1 MTSVLWLGLT
11 IVVYMLARAFHDRVR
26 SQLVNPAIVTIVL
39 IILLLKVSA
48 TPYATYERGGRL
60 LSFWLGPA
68 VVALGLPLAQQL
80 GSLRRHA
87 FGIGVALVLG
97 TLAGMV
103 VAMGTAT
110 VLGASPLVVRS
121 LAPRSAT
128 SSIAIGISASVGG
141 VPALSAIV
149 SILSGALGGGIG
161 VALLR
166 AAGVRSRLATG
177 LALGAAA
184 HGFGTARAAS
194 EGDDEGAAAAV
205 AMGAVGLLT
214 ALLAPVVVRIML
226 R

>member
-1 MTSVLWLGLT
+1 MTSVMWFAVT
-11 IVVYMLARAFHDRVR
+11 IIVYLLARALHARVR
-26 SQLVNPAIVTIVL
+26 TQMVNPAIVTIVV
-39 IILLLKVSA
+39 IVLLLRVSA
-48 TPYATYERGGRL
+48 TSYATYERGGRL

-80 GSLRRHA
+80 GNLRRQA
-87 FGIGVALVLG
+87 LGIGIALALG
-97 TLAGMV
+97 TVVGMV

-110 VLGASPLVVRS
+110 MLGASALVVRS

-141 VPALSAIV
+141 IPALSAIV

-166 AAGVRSRLATG
+166 AVGVRSRMATG

-194 EGDDEGAAAAV
+194 QGEEEGAVAAV

-214 ALLAPVVVRIML
+214 ALLAPLVVRIL
-226 R
+226 SS

>member
-1 MTSVLWLGLT
+1 VTSVMWFGIT
-11 IVVYMLARAFHDRVR
+11 ILVYLLARALHDRVR
-26 SQLVNPAIVTIVL
+26 TQLVNPAIVTIVL
-39 IILLLKVSA
+39 IVVLLQVTA
-48 TPYATYERGGRL
+48 TPYATYQRGGRL
-60 LSFWLGPA
+60 LSFWLGPG

-87 FGIGVALVLG
+87 LGIGIALVLG
-97 TLAGMV
+97 TLVGMV

-110 VLGASPLVVRS
+110 LLGASPLVVRS
-121 LAPRSAT
+121 LAPRSVT

-141 VPALSAIV
+141 IPALSAIV

-205 AMGAVGLLT
+205 AMGTVGLLT
-214 ALLAPVVVRIML
+214 ALVAPMVVSIL
-226 R
+226 LS

>member
-1 MTSVLWLGLT
+1 MTSVMWFAVT
-11 IVVYMLARAFHDRVR
+11 IIVYLLARALHDRVR
-26 SQLVNPAIVTIVL
+26 TQLVNPAIVTIVV
-39 IILLLKVSA
+39 IVLLLRVSA
-48 TPYATYERGGRL
+48 TPYPTYERGGRL

-80 GSLRRHA
+80 GNLRRQA
-87 FGIGVALVLG
+87 LGVGIALVLG
-97 TLAGMV
+97 TVVGMV
-103 VAMGTAT
+103 VAVGTAKL
-110 VLGASPLVVRS
+110 LGASLLVVRS

-141 VPALSAIV
+141 IPALSAIV

-161 VALLR
+161 IALLR
-166 AAGVRSRLATG
+166 VAGVRSRMATG

-194 EGDDEGAAAAV
+194 EGEEEAAAAAV
-205 AMGAVGLLT
+205 AMGTVGLMT
-214 ALLAPVVVRIML
+214 ALLAPLVVSILL

>member
-1 MTSVLWLGLT
+1 MTSVMWVGVT
-11 IVVYMLARAFHDRVR
+11 VVAYLLARALHDRMR
-26 SQLVNPAIVTIVL
+26 TQLVNPAIVTIAL
-39 IILLLKVSA
+39 IVLLLKVTA

-87 FGIGVALVLG
+87 LGIGIALMLG
-97 TLAGMV
+97 TLVGMI
-103 VAMGTAT
+103 VAIGTAT

-128 SSIAIGISASVGG
+128 SSIAIGISASIGG
-141 VPALSAIV
+141 IPALSAIV
-149 SILSGALGGGIG
+149 SIISGALGGAIG

-166 AAGVRSRLATG
+166 AAGVRSRMATG

-184 HGFGTARAAS
+184 HGFGTARASS
-194 EGDDEGAAAAV
+194 EGDDEAAAAAV
-205 AMGAVGLLT
+205 AMGTVGLLT
-214 ALLAPVVVRIML
+214 ALVAPLVISIL
-226 R
+226 SS

>member
-1 MTSVLWLGLT
+1 MTSVLWLCIT
-11 IVVYMLARAFHDRVR
+11 IVVYMLARAIHDRMR

-48 TPYATYERGGRL
+48 TPYATYERGGRIL
-60 LSFWLGPA
+60 TFWLGPA
-68 VVALGLPLAQQL
+68 VVALGLPLARQL

-87 FGIGVALVLG
+87 LGIGSALVLG
-97 TLAGMV
+97 TLVGMV

-110 VLGASPLVVRS
+110 LLGASPLVVRS
-121 LAPRSAT
+121 VAPRSAT

-141 VPALSAIV
+141 IPALSAIV

-184 HGFGTARAAS
+184 HGFGTARAVS

-214 ALLAPVVVRIML
+214 ALLAPLLVSILL

>member
-1 MTSVLWLGLT
+1 MTSAFWLVAT
-11 IVVYMLARAFHDRVR
+11 IVVYVLARALHGRAR
-26 SQLVNPAIVTIVL
+26 TQLANPALVSIAG
-39 IILLLKVSA
+39 IILLLKVTHTSY
-48 TPYATYERGGRL
+48 PTYEHGGRL

-80 GSLRRHA
+80 AALRRHA
-87 FGIGVALVLG
+87 LGIGVALAAGALV
-97 TLAGMV
+97 GMV
-103 VAMGTAT
+103 VAIGVAT
-110 VLGASPLVVRS
+110 VLGASPVVVRS

-128 SSIAIGISASVGG
+128 SSIAIGISASIGG
-141 VPALSAIV
+141 IPALAALV

-166 AAGVRSRLATG
+166 AVGVRSSLATG

-184 HGFGTARAAS
+184 HGFGTARAAA
-194 EGDDEGAAAAV
+194 EGDEEGASSAV

-214 ALLAPVVVRIML
+214 AVLAPLIVGLML